1 MKYVCVF
8 CGSNGKADSII
19 QAAAIATG
27 NVIAQRGLG
36 LIYGGGQAGL
46 MGMLTDAALQAG
58 AEVIGVIPEFLTT
71 KEMAHEGLAT
81 LYTVASMHERKT
93 KMSVLADGFLALPGG
108 YGTLEEFCE
117 VLTWKQL
124 GMHQKPCGLL
134 NVSQYY
140 DPLLAMLD
148 KAVDVGLMRPRMR
161 SLVLTADNPGD
172 LLHAMERDR
181 PPLVN
186 QWLKKDTQL

>member
-1 MKYVCVF
+1 MRYVCVF
-8 CGSNGKADSII
+8 CGSNGTANAVI
-19 QAAAIATG
+19 QQAAIATG
-27 NVIAQRGLG
+27 KELAQRGLG
-36 LIYGGGQAGL
+36 LVYGGGKAGL
-46 MGMLTDAALQAG
+46 MGILADTVLQAG
-58 AEVIGVIPEFLTT
+58 GEAIGVIPEFLIA
-71 KEMAHEGLAT
+71 KEIAHEGLST
-81 LYTVASMHERKT
+81 LHTVSSMHERKT
-93 KMSVLADGFLALPGG
+93 QMSSLADGFLTLPGS

-124 GMHQKPCGLL
+124 GLHQKPCGLL
-134 NVSQYY
+134 NVAQYY

-161 SLVLTADNPGD
+161 SLVLTAAEPGE
-172 LLHAMERDR
+172 LLEAMERDR

>member
-1 MKYVCVF
+1 MRYVCVF
-8 CGSNGKADSII
+8 CGSNGTANAVI
-19 QAAAIATG
+19 QQAAIATG
-27 NVIAQRGLG
+27 KELAQRGLG
-36 LIYGGGQAGL
+36 LVYGGGKAGL
-46 MGMLTDAALQAG
+46 MGILADTVLQAG
-58 AEVIGVIPEFLTT
+58 GEVIGVIPEFLIA
-71 KEMAHEGLAT
+71 KEIAHEGLST
-81 LYTVASMHERKT
+81 LHTVSSMHERKT
-93 KMSVLADGFLALPGG
+93 QMSSLADGFLALPGS

-124 GMHQKPCGLL
+124 GLHQKPCGLL
-134 NVSQYY
+134 NVAQYY

-161 SLVLTADNPGD
+161 SLVLTAAEPGE
-172 LLHAMERDR
+172 LLEAMEHDR